1 MTGRAGLAVLCP
13 GQGHQHPAM
22 FDLAVASPRGAEVV
36 AAARAVLGE
45 DPVARARSGG
55 PDLFANAIAQPLL
68 CAAELATWAALREA
82 LPPARVVAG
91 YSLGELAAYG
101 CAGALSPGDTVAL
114 AARRA
119 ALMDAASPA
128 GGGLVALRGLA
139 LARAEA
145 LAGEVGAELAIAIA
159 PDHCVVGGAAG
170 PLAEL
175 ERRARGLGATTVQR
189 LPVDVPAHTHLLD
202 AAVEPFAAALARSGL
217 RDPPI
222 PVLAGITGAPARTRA
237 AAVTALSLQLAR
249 RVEWGRCL
257 ATAAELGC
265 SIFLELGPGNAL
277 ARMAGEAIPGA
288 RARSV
293 ADFRSLDGVVR
304 WVEASGGR
312 R

>member
-1 MTGRAGLAVLCP
+1 MTGTAGLAVLCP
-13 GQGHQHPAM
+13 GQGGQHPAM
-22 FDLAVASPRGAEVV
+22 FDLALASPRGAEVL
-36 AAARAVLGE
+36 AAARAALGD
-45 DPVARARSGG
+45 DPVERARRGG
-55 PDLFANAIAQPLL
+55 PDLFANALAQPLL

-82 LPPARVVAG
+82 LPPARVFAG

-101 CAGALSPGDTVAL
+101 CAGALSPGDTVTL

-119 ALMDAASPA
+119 ALMDAAAPA
-128 GGGLVALRGLA
+128 GSGLLALRGIA

-145 LAGEVGAELAIAIA
+145 LAGEVGAELAIAIG

-170 PLAEL
+170 PLALL
-175 ERRARGLGATTVQR
+175 EVRARALGATTVQR
-189 LPVDVPAHTHLLD
+189 LPVGVPAHTHLLD
-202 AAVEPFAAALARSGL
+202 AAVEPFADALGRSGL
-217 RDPPI
+217 RDPPT
-222 PVLAGITGAPARTRA
+222 PVLAGVTGAPARTRT
-237 AAVTALSLQLAR
+237 AAVAALSVQLAR

-265 SIFLELGPGNAL
+265 SVFLELGPGNAL
-277 ARMAGEAIPGA
+277 ARMAAEAIPGA